1 MGFNLRDDGE
11 ISCTKDQK
19 NFFSKKKLQQIVLMV
34 GITQQEETKHTV
46 KSGKKISEAMF
57 LSKLEK
63 IGSISGGTT
72 SDGRPLLG
80 TTARQNIV
88 RSGMPVY
95 ITA

>member
-1 MGFNLRDDGE
+1 MYKRSEEFFFQKEITANCLDGRYY
-11 ISCTKDQK
+11 SA
-19 NFFSKKKLQQIVLMV
+19 
-34 GITQQEETKHTV
+34 GEEKTHGEEW
-46 KSGKKISEAMF
+46 GKKISEAML

-63 IGSISGGTT
+63 IGFISGGPT

-95 ITA
+95 IYTTA